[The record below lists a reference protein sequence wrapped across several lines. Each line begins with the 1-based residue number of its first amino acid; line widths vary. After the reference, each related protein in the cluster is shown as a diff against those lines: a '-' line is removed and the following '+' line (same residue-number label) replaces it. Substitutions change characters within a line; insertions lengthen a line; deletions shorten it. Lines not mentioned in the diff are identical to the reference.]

1 MAWLWLLAAGV
12 FEVTWAVAMKYSE
25 GLTRLWPT
33 VITLTASVISFF
45 LLAQAVRTLSV
56 GTGYAVLNGLG
67 IAGTVIFGILFLAD
81 SIQPFR
87 LVCVALILFGIV
99 GLRISDPPLPERS
112 ATSPPSESLSPY
124 QSSEVTSDRA
134 GS

>member
-1 MAWLWLLAAGV
+1 MAWLWLLVAGV

-87 LVCVALILFGIV
+87 LVCVALILFGII
-99 GLRISDPPLPERS
+99 GLRISDPPSPEGS
-112 ATSPPSESLSPY
+112 ATSSPSESLSP
-124 QSSEVTSDRA
+124 
-134 GS
+134 